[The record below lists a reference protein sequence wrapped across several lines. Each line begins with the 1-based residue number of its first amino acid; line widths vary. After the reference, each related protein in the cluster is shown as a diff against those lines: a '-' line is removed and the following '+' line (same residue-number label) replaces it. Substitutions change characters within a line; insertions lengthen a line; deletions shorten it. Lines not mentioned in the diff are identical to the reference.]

1 MGWSTTHDLD
11 RFLTEAG
18 GYLSSRAA
26 ENMLLLT
33 AAQAAQAAGD
43 SHRGAR
49 NGSGGARRGGR
60 RGGSHA
66 AHAVHAAHA
75 KQPHD
80 RDTQAA
86 GPVPLFG
93 WWEPPDGG
101 GTRGAFLHDPAEP
114 LLIAGRAPETAAS
127 LAAALARAGRPVC
140 GVDASAEAADA
151 FAAAWSQR
159 AGVAT
164 RVHQHTLVYRLTGT
178 QAAPGTAG
186 SSQGQQAQQGQ
197 QTQRVPSAPQTGP
210 GLTGRLRTATAAD
223 RPLLLTWL
231 TAFKLEVGELT
242 GTPEATVDELLGYG
256 GAVFW
261 EAGGQPV
268 AMATVTRPVMRTVR
282 ITKMYT
288 PPEHRH
294 NGYAVAVTL
303 AVSHAE
309 LAGGASEVVLITD
322 SNRPHR
328 QAAQLGYELIGE
340 RAVLRFGPATGS
352 MPRLPTGPF
361 PRLRSR

>member
-33 AAQAAQAAGD
+33 AAQAAGD
-43 SHRGAR
+43 THQDAR
-49 NGSGGARRGGR
+49 PAGARRGGR
-60 RGGSHA
+60 RG
-66 AHAVHAAHA
+66 VHLKHS
-75 KQPHD
+75 QE
-80 RDTQAA
+80 RDTETADPA
-86 GPVPLFG
+86 PLFG

-127 LAAALARAGRPVC
+127 LAGALARAGRSVC

-164 RVHQHTLVYRLTGT
+164 RVHRHTLVYRLAGAP
-178 QAAPGTAG
+178 QAPQPAPG
-186 SSQGQQAQQGQ
+186 
-197 QTQRVPSAPQTGP
+197 P
-210 GLTGRLRTATAAD
+210 TGRLRTATEED
-223 RPLLLTWL
+223 RPLLVAWL
-231 TAFKLEVGELT
+231 TAFSAEVGELT
-242 GTPEATVDELLGYG
+242 GDSEATADELLGYG

-261 EAGGQPV
+261 EAAGQPV
-268 AMATVTRPVMRTVR
+268 AMAAVTQPVMRTVR
-282 ITKMYT
+282 ITMMYT

-309 LAGGASEVVLITD
+309 LARRASEVVLITD

-340 RAVLRFGPATGS
+340 RAVLRFGPPTGS
-352 MPRLPTGPF
+352 IPRVPTGPL

>member
-1 MGWSTTHDLD
+1 MGWCTTHDLD

-26 ENMLLLT
+26 ENMLLLA
-33 AAQAAQAAGD
+33 AAQSVGDAHHDARPAGAD
-43 SHRGAR
+43 AG
-49 NGSGGARRGGR
+49 
-60 RGGSHA
+60 
-66 AHAVHAAHA
+66 
-75 KQPHD
+75 QPDD
-80 RDTQAA
+80 REAEAT
-86 GPVPLFG
+86 GPGPLFG

-127 LAAALARAGRPVC
+127 LAAALARAGRSVC

-164 RVHQHTLVYRLTGT
+164 RVHQHTLVYRLAGVPGPA
-178 QAAPGTAG
+178 QAP
-186 SSQGQQAQQGQ
+186 
-197 QTQRVPSAPQTGP
+197 RAPQTGP
-210 GLTGRLRTATAAD
+210 GPTGRLRTATEAD
-223 RPLLLTWL
+223 RPLLVAWL
-231 TAFKLEVGELT
+231 TAFSAEVGQLT
-242 GTPEATVDELLGYG
+242 GVPEASADELLGYG

-268 AMATVTRPVMRTVR
+268 AMAAVTRPVMRTVR
-282 ITKMYT
+282 ITMMYT

-309 LAGGASEVVLITD
+309 LARRASEVVLITD

-352 MPRLPTGPF
+352 IPRLPTGPL

>member
-1 MGWSTTHDLD
+1 MGWCTTHDLD

-18 GYLSSRAA
+18 SYLSSRAA
-26 ENMLLLT
+26 ENMLLL
-33 AAQAAQAAGD
+33 AATQSVGD
-43 SHRGAR
+43 ADQDAR
-49 NGSGGARRGGR
+49 PAGARRGGR
-60 RGGSHA
+60 HDAHPGQPGDRA
-66 AHAVHAAHA
+66 AE
-75 KQPHD
+75 
-80 RDTQAA
+80 TT
-86 GPVPLFG
+86 GPGPLFG

-101 GTRGAFLHDPAEP
+101 GTRGAFLHDPGEP

-127 LAAALARAGRPVC
+127 LAAALARAGRSVC
-140 GVDASAEAADA
+140 GVDAAAEAADA

-164 RVHQHTLVYRLTGT
+164 RVHRHTLVYRLAEAPRAPRAPRTGL
-178 QAAPGTAG
+178 
-186 SSQGQQAQQGQ
+186 
-197 QTQRVPSAPQTGP
+197 GP
-210 GLTGRLRTATAAD
+210 TGRLRTAAEAD
-223 RPLLLTWL
+223 RPLLVAWL
-231 TAFKLEVGELT
+231 TAFSAEVGELT
-242 GTPEATVDELLGYG
+242 GAPEATADELLGYG

-268 AMATVTRPVMRTVR
+268 AMAAVTRPVMRTVR
-282 ITKMYT
+282 ITMMYT

-309 LAGGASEVVLITD
+309 LARRASEVVLITD

-352 MPRLPTGPF
+352 IPRLPTGPL

>member
-1 MGWSTTHDLD
+1 MGWCTTHDLD

-26 ENMLLLT
+26 ENMLLLA
-33 AAQAAQAAGD
+33 AAQSVGD
-43 SHRGAR
+43 AHQDAR
-49 NGSGGARRGGR
+49 PAGARRGR
-60 RGGSHA
+60 RHD
-66 AHAVHAAHA
+66 AHAG
-75 KQPHD
+75 QPDD
-80 RDTQAA
+80 REAETT
-86 GPVPLFG
+86 GPGPLFG

-127 LAAALARAGRPVC
+127 LAAALARAGRSVC

-164 RVHQHTLVYRLTGT
+164 RVHRHTLVYRLAGAP
-178 QAAPGTAG
+178 AAPGPPEA
-186 SSQGQQAQQGQ
+186 SQAP
-197 QTQRVPSAPQTGP
+197 RAPQTGP
-210 GLTGRLRTATAAD
+210 TGRLRTATEAD
-223 RPLLLTWL
+223 RPLLVAWL
-231 TAFKLEVGELT
+231 TAFSAEVGQLT
-242 GTPEATVDELLGYG
+242 GVPEASADELLGYG

-268 AMATVTRPVMRTVR
+268 AMAAVTRPVMRTVR
-282 ITKMYT
+282 ITMMYT

-309 LAGGASEVVLITD
+309 LARRASEVVLITD

-352 MPRLPTGPF
+352 IPRLPTGPL

>member
-1 MGWSTTHDLD
+1 MGWCTTHDLD

-26 ENMLLLT
+26 ENMLLLA
-33 AAQAAQAAGD
+33 AAQSVGDAHHEARPAGAD
-43 SHRGAR
+43 AG
-49 NGSGGARRGGR
+49 
-60 RGGSHA
+60 
-66 AHAVHAAHA
+66 
-75 KQPHD
+75 QPDD
-80 RDTQAA
+80 REAEAT
-86 GPVPLFG
+86 GPGPLFG

-127 LAAALARAGRPVC
+127 LAAALARAGRSVC

-164 RVHQHTLVYRLTGT
+164 RVHQHTLVYRLAGAA
-178 QAAPGTAG
+178 AAPGAAEA
-186 SSQGQQAQQGQ
+186 SQAP
-197 QTQRVPSAPQTGP
+197 RAPRAPQTGP
-210 GLTGRLRTATAAD
+210 GPTGRLRTATEAD
-223 RPLLLTWL
+223 RPLLVAWL
-231 TAFKLEVGELT
+231 TAFSAEVGQLT
-242 GTPEATVDELLGYG
+242 GVPEASADELLGYG

-268 AMATVTRPVMRTVR
+268 AMAAVTRPVMRTVR
-282 ITKMYT
+282 ITMMYT

-309 LAGGASEVVLITD
+309 LARRASEVVLITD

-352 MPRLPTGPF
+352 IPRLPTGPL

>member
-1 MGWSTTHDLD
+1 MGWSTTLDLD

-33 AAQAAQAAGD
+33 AAQAAGD
-43 SHRGAR
+43 AHRDEAR
-49 NGSGGARRGGR
+49 HVGLHLFSRRGG
-60 RGGSHA
+60 
-66 AHAVHAAHA
+66 AHA
-75 KQPHD
+75 KQAPG
-80 RDTQAA
+80 RDVQVADP
-86 GPVPLFG
+86 GQLFG

-127 LAAALARAGRPVC
+127 LAATLARAGRSVC

-164 RVHQHTLVYRLTGT
+164 RVHQHSLVYRLAKELAAVPA
-178 QAAPGTAG
+178 QAAGA
-186 SSQGQQAQQGQ
+186 SRA
-197 QTQRVPSAPQTGP
+197 AQTGP
-210 GLTGRLRTATAAD
+210 GLTGRLRTADEAD
-223 RPLLLTWL
+223 RPLLVKWL
-231 TAFKLEVGELT
+231 TAFAAEVGELT
-242 GTPEATVDELLGYG
+242 GSSEAAADELLGYG

-261 EAGGQPV
+261 EAAGEPV
-268 AMATVTRPVMRTVR
+268 SMAAVTRPVMRTVR
-282 ITKMYT
+282 IAKMYT

-303 AVSHAE
+303 GVSHAE
-309 LAGGASEVVLITD
+309 LARRASEVVIITD

-328 QAAQLGYELIGE
+328 QAAQLGYELVGE
-340 RAVLRFGPATGS
+340 RAVLRFGPPTGAI
-352 MPRLPTGPF
+352 PRLPTGPL

>member
-18 GYLSSRAA
+18 GYLSARAA

-33 AAQAAQAAGD
+33 AAQAAGD
-43 SHRGAR
+43 TRQDAHPV
-49 NGSGGARRGGR
+49 GARRGGR
-60 RGGSHA
+60 RGA
-66 AHAVHAAHA
+66 PT
-75 KQPHD
+75 KQAPD
-80 RDTQAA
+80 REAETTDPA
-86 GPVPLFG
+86 PLFG

-127 LAAALARAGRPVC
+127 LAGALAKAGRSVC

-164 RVHQHTLVYRLTGT
+164 RVHRHTLVYRLAGAP
-178 QAAPGTAG
+178 AAPGA
-186 SSQGQQAQQGQ
+186 SEASQAP
-197 QTQRVPSAPQTGP
+197 RAPQARPGP
-210 GLTGRLRTATAAD
+210 TGRLRTATEED
-223 RPLLLTWL
+223 RPLLVAWL
-231 TAFKLEVGELT
+231 TAFSAEVGELT
-242 GTPEATVDELLGYG
+242 GDPKATADELLGYG

-268 AMATVTRPVMRTVR
+268 AMAAVTQPVMRTVR
-282 ITKMYT
+282 ITMMYT

-309 LAGGASEVVLITD
+309 LAGRASEVVLITD

-352 MPRLPTGPF
+352 IPRLPTGPL

>member
-1 MGWSTTHDLD
+1 MGWCTTHDLD

-26 ENMLLLT
+26 ENMLLLA
-33 AAQAAQAAGD
+33 AAQSVGDAHHDARLVRAPAGQPDDRAAEA
-43 SHRGAR
+43 
-49 NGSGGARRGGR
+49 
-60 RGGSHA
+60 
-66 AHAVHAAHA
+66 
-75 KQPHD
+75 
-80 RDTQAA
+80 T
-86 GPVPLFG
+86 GPGPLFG

-127 LAAALARAGRPVC
+127 LAAALARAGRSVC

-164 RVHQHTLVYRLTGT
+164 RVHQHTLVYRLAGAPP
-178 QAAPGTAG
+178 AAPGAADA
-186 SSQGQQAQQGQ
+186 SQ
-197 QTQRVPSAPQTGP
+197 VPRASRAPQTGP
-210 GLTGRLRTATAAD
+210 GPTGRLRTATEAD
-223 RPLLLTWL
+223 RPLLVAWL
-231 TAFKLEVGELT
+231 TAFSAEVGQLT
-242 GTPEATVDELLGYG
+242 GVPEASADELLGYG

-268 AMATVTRPVMRTVR
+268 AMAAVTRPVMRTVR
-282 ITKMYT
+282 ITMMYT

-309 LAGGASEVVLITD
+309 LARRASEVVLITD

-352 MPRLPTGPF
+352 IPRVPTGPL

>member
-1 MGWSTTHDLD
+1 MGWCTTHDLD

-26 ENMLLLT
+26 ENTLLLA
-33 AAQAAQAAGD
+33 AAQSVGDAHHDARPDGADAG
-43 SHRGAR
+43 
-49 NGSGGARRGGR
+49 
-60 RGGSHA
+60 
-66 AHAVHAAHA
+66 
-75 KQPHD
+75 QPDD
-80 RDTQAA
+80 REAEAT
-86 GPVPLFG
+86 GPGPLFG

-127 LAAALARAGRPVC
+127 LAAALARAGRSVC

-164 RVHQHTLVYRLTGT
+164 RVHRHTLVYRL
-178 QAAPGTAG
+178 AEAPRAPR
-186 SSQGQQAQQGQ
+186 AP
-197 QTQRVPSAPQTGP
+197 RAPQTGP
-210 GLTGRLRTATAAD
+210 GPTGRLRTATEAD
-223 RPLLLTWL
+223 RPLLVAWL
-231 TAFKLEVGELT
+231 TAFSAEVGQLT
-242 GTPEATVDELLGYG
+242 GVPEASADELLGYG

-268 AMATVTRPVMRTVR
+268 AMAAVTRPVMRTVR
-282 ITKMYT
+282 ITMMYT

-309 LAGGASEVVLITD
+309 LARRASEVVLITD

-352 MPRLPTGPF
+352 IPRLTTGPL

>member
-1 MGWSTTHDLD
+1 MGWCTTHDLD

-26 ENMLLLT
+26 ENMLLLA
-33 AAQAAQAAGD
+33 AAQSVGDAHHDARPAGAD
-43 SHRGAR
+43 AG
-49 NGSGGARRGGR
+49 
-60 RGGSHA
+60 
-66 AHAVHAAHA
+66 
-75 KQPHD
+75 QPDD
-80 RDTQAA
+80 REAEAT
-86 GPVPLFG
+86 GPGPLFG

-127 LAAALARAGRPVC
+127 LAAALARAGRSVC

-164 RVHQHTLVYRLTGT
+164 RVHQHTLVYRLAGVPGPA
-178 QAAPGTAG
+178 QAP
-186 SSQGQQAQQGQ
+186 
-197 QTQRVPSAPQTGP
+197 RAPQTGP
-210 GLTGRLRTATAAD
+210 GPTGRLRTATEAD
-223 RPLLLTWL
+223 RPLLVAWL
-231 TAFKLEVGELT
+231 TAFSAEVGQLT
-242 GTPEATVDELLGYG
+242 GVPEASADELLGYG

-268 AMATVTRPVMRTVR
+268 AMAAVTRPVLRTVR
-282 ITKMYT
+282 ITMMYT

-309 LAGGASEVVLITD
+309 LARRASEVVLITD

-352 MPRLPTGPF
+352 IPRLPTGPL

>member
-1 MGWSTTHDLD
+1 MGWCTTHDLD

-18 GYLSSRAA
+18 SYLSSRAA
-26 ENMLLLT
+26 ENMLLL
-33 AAQAAQAAGD
+33 AATQSVGD
-43 SHRGAR
+43 ADQDAR
-49 NGSGGARRGGR
+49 PAGARRGGR
-60 RGGSHA
+60 HDAHPGQPGDRA
-66 AHAVHAAHA
+66 AE
-75 KQPHD
+75 
-80 RDTQAA
+80 TT
-86 GPVPLFG
+86 GPGPLFG

-101 GTRGAFLHDPAEP
+101 GTRGAFLHDPGEP

-127 LAAALARAGRPVC
+127 LAAALARAGRSVC

-164 RVHQHTLVYRLTGT
+164 RVHRHTLVYRLAEAPRAPRAPRTGL
-178 QAAPGTAG
+178 
-186 SSQGQQAQQGQ
+186 
-197 QTQRVPSAPQTGP
+197 GP
-210 GLTGRLRTATAAD
+210 TGRLRTAAEAD
-223 RPLLLTWL
+223 RPLLVAWL
-231 TAFKLEVGELT
+231 TAFSAEVGELT
-242 GTPEATVDELLGYG
+242 GAPEATADELLGYG

-268 AMATVTRPVMRTVR
+268 AMAAVTRPVMRTVR
-282 ITKMYT
+282 ITMMYT

-309 LAGGASEVVLITD
+309 LARRASEVVLITD

-352 MPRLPTGPF
+352 IPRLPTGPL

>member
-1 MGWSTTHDLD
+1 MGWCTTHDLD

-26 ENMLLLT
+26 ENMLLLA
-33 AAQAAQAAGD
+33 AAQSVGDAHHDARPAGAD
-43 SHRGAR
+43 AG
-49 NGSGGARRGGR
+49 
-60 RGGSHA
+60 
-66 AHAVHAAHA
+66 
-75 KQPHD
+75 QPDD
-80 RDTQAA
+80 REAEAT
-86 GPVPLFG
+86 GPGPLFG

-127 LAAALARAGRPVC
+127 LAAALARAGRSVC

-164 RVHQHTLVYRLTGT
+164 RVHRHTLVYRL
-178 QAAPGTAG
+178 AG
-186 SSQGQQAQQGQ
+186 
-197 QTQRVPSAPQTGP
+197 APQALQSGP
-210 GLTGRLRTATAAD
+210 GPTGRLRTATEAD
-223 RPLLLTWL
+223 RPLLVAWL
-231 TAFKLEVGELT
+231 TAFSAEVGQLT
-242 GTPEATVDELLGYG
+242 GVPEASADELLGYG

-268 AMATVTRPVMRTVR
+268 AMAAVTRPVMRTVR
-282 ITKMYT
+282 ITMMYT

-309 LAGGASEVVLITD
+309 LARRASEVVLITD

-352 MPRLPTGPF
+352 IPRLPTGPL

>member
-1 MGWSTTHDLD
+1 MGWCTTHDLD

-26 ENMLLLT
+26 ENMLLLA
-33 AAQAAQAAGD
+33 AAQSVGD
-43 SHRGAR
+43 AHLGAR
-49 NGSGGARRGGR
+49 PAGADAGQPDGR
-60 RGGSHA
+60 A
-66 AHAVHAAHA
+66 AEA
-75 KQPHD
+75 
-80 RDTQAA
+80 T
-86 GPVPLFG
+86 GPGPLFG

-127 LAAALARAGRPVC
+127 LAAALARAGRSVC

-164 RVHQHTLVYRLTGT
+164 RVHRHTLVYRLAG
-178 QAAPGTAG
+178 AAEAPGPAEA
-186 SSQGQQAQQGQ
+186 SEASEASKAP
-197 QTQRVPSAPQTGP
+197 RAPQTGP
-210 GLTGRLRTATAAD
+210 GPTGRLRTATEAD
-223 RPLLLTWL
+223 RPLLVAWL
-231 TAFKLEVGELT
+231 TAFSAEVGQLT
-242 GTPEATVDELLGYG
+242 GVPEASADELLGYG

-268 AMATVTRPVMRTVR
+268 AMAAVTRPVMRTVR
-282 ITKMYT
+282 ITMMYT

-309 LAGGASEVVLITD
+309 LARRASEVVLITD

-352 MPRLPTGPF
+352 IPRLPSGPL

>member
-1 MGWSTTHDLD
+1 MGWCTTHDLD

-26 ENMLLLT
+26 ENMLLLA
-33 AAQAAQAAGD
+33 AAQSVGD
-43 SHRGAR
+43 AHLGAR
-49 NGSGGARRGGR
+49 PAGADAGQPDGR
-60 RGGSHA
+60 A
-66 AHAVHAAHA
+66 AEA
-75 KQPHD
+75 
-80 RDTQAA
+80 T
-86 GPVPLFG
+86 GPGPLFG

-127 LAAALARAGRPVC
+127 LAAALARAGRSVC

-164 RVHQHTLVYRLTGT
+164 RVHRHTLVYRLAG
-178 QAAPGTAG
+178 AAEAPGPAEA
-186 SSQGQQAQQGQ
+186 SEASEASKAP
-197 QTQRVPSAPQTGP
+197 RAPQTGP
-210 GLTGRLRTATAAD
+210 GPTGRLRTATEAD
-223 RPLLLTWL
+223 RPLLVAWL
-231 TAFKLEVGELT
+231 TAFSAEVGQLT
-242 GTPEATVDELLGYG
+242 GVPEASADELLGYG

-268 AMATVTRPVMRTVR
+268 AMAAVTRPVMRTVR
-282 ITKMYT
+282 ITMMYT

-309 LAGGASEVVLITD
+309 LARRASEVVLITD

-352 MPRLPTGPF
+352 IPRLLTGPL

>member
-1 MGWSTTHDLD
+1 MGWCTTHDLD

-18 GYLSSRAA
+18 SYLSSRAA
-26 ENMLLLT
+26 ENMLLL
-33 AAQAAQAAGD
+33 AATQSVGD
-43 SHRGAR
+43 ADQDAR
-49 NGSGGARRGGR
+49 PAGARRGGR
-60 RGGSHA
+60 HDAHPGQPGDRA
-66 AHAVHAAHA
+66 AE
-75 KQPHD
+75 
-80 RDTQAA
+80 TT
-86 GPVPLFG
+86 GPGPLFG

-127 LAAALARAGRPVC
+127 LAAALARAGRSVC

-164 RVHQHTLVYRLTGT
+164 RVHRHTLVYRLAEAPRAPRAPRTGL
-178 QAAPGTAG
+178 
-186 SSQGQQAQQGQ
+186 
-197 QTQRVPSAPQTGP
+197 GP
-210 GLTGRLRTATAAD
+210 TGRLRTAAEAD
-223 RPLLLTWL
+223 RPLLVAWL
-231 TAFKLEVGELT
+231 TAFSAEVGELT
-242 GTPEATVDELLGYG
+242 GAPEATADELLGYG

-268 AMATVTRPVMRTVR
+268 AMAAVTRPVMRTVR
-282 ITKMYT
+282 ITMMYT

-309 LAGGASEVVLITD
+309 LARRASEVVLITD

-352 MPRLPTGPF
+352 IPRLPTGPL

>member
-1 MGWSTTHDLD
+1 MGWRTTHDLD
-11 RFLTEAG
+11 RFLAEAD
-18 GYLSSRAA
+18 GYLNSRAA
-26 ENMLLLT
+26 ENMLLLS
-33 AAQAAQAAGD
+33 AVQAARDVQPD
-43 SHRGAR
+43 S
-49 NGSGGARRGGR
+49 RRAPRRGR
-60 RGGSHA
+60 RGG
-66 AHAVHAAHA
+66 AHA
-75 KQPHD
+75 KQNHD
-80 RDTQAA
+80 TAVATA
-86 GPVPLFG
+86 GPGPLFG

-101 GTRGAFLHDPAEP
+101 ETRGAFLHDPAEP

-127 LAAALARAGRPVC
+127 LAASLARAGRSVC

-164 RVHQHTLVYRLTGT
+164 RVHQHTLVYRLAGVPV
-178 QAAPGTAG
+178 AAETPRT
-186 SSQGQQAQQGQ
+186 SQAQ
-197 QTQRVPSAPQTGP
+197 TRAPSQALAPQAPQSGP
-210 GLTGRLRTATAAD
+210 SLTGRLRPATAAE
-223 RPLLLTWL
+223 RPLLVAWL
-231 TAFKLEVGELT
+231 TAFSAEVGELT
-242 GTPEATVDELLGYG
+242 VAPEATADELLSYG

-261 EAGGQPV
+261 EAGGKLV
-268 AMATVTRPVMRTVR
+268 AMATVTRPVGRTVR

-303 AVSHAE
+303 AVSYAE
-309 LAGGASEVVLITD
+309 LARRASEVVIITD

-340 RAVLRFGPATGS
+340 RAVLRFGPATGAI
-352 MPRLPTGPF
+352 PRAATGPL

>member
-1 MGWSTTHDLD
+1 MGWCTTHDLD

-33 AAQAAQAAGD
+33 AAQAAGNGD
-43 SHRGAR
+43 PDAR
-49 NGSGGARRGGR
+49 PAVVNAR
-60 RGGSHA
+60 
-66 AHAVHAAHA
+66 
-75 KQPHD
+75 QPDD
-80 RDTQAA
+80 REAEAT
-86 GPVPLFG
+86 GPGPLFG

-127 LAAALARAGRPVC
+127 LAAALARAGRSVC

-164 RVHQHTLVYRLTGT
+164 RVHRHTLVYRL
-178 QAAPGTAG
+178 AG
-186 SSQGQQAQQGQ
+186 VLASP
-197 QTQRVPSAPQTGP
+197 RAPQAPRPGSGP
-210 GLTGRLRTATAAD
+210 TGRLRTATEAD
-223 RPLLLTWL
+223 RSLLVAWL
-231 TAFKLEVGELT
+231 TAFSTEVGELT
-242 GTPEATVDELLGYG
+242 GAPEATADELLGYG

-261 EAGGQPV
+261 EVGGQPV
-268 AMATVTRPVMRTVR
+268 AMAAVTRPVMRTVR
-282 ITKMYT
+282 ITMMYT
-288 PPEHRH
+288 PPEYRH

-309 LAGGASEVVLITD
+309 LAGRASEVVLITD

-340 RAVLRFGPATGS
+340 RTVLRFGPATGS
-352 MPRLPTGPF
+352 IPRVPTGPF

>member
-33 AAQAAQAAGD
+33 AAQAAGD
-43 SHRGAR
+43 THQDAHPVGAR
-49 NGSGGARRGGR
+49 GGGR
-60 RGGSHA
+60 RG
-66 AHAVHAAHA
+66 AHT
-75 KQPHD
+75 KQAPD
-80 RDTQAA
+80 REAETIDPA
-86 GPVPLFG
+86 PLFG

-127 LAAALARAGRPVC
+127 LAGALARAGRSVC

-164 RVHQHTLVYRLTGT
+164 RVHRHSLVYRLAG
-178 QAAPGTAG
+178 AP
-186 SSQGQQAQQGQ
+186 
-197 QTQRVPSAPQTGP
+197 PAPQTGP
-210 GLTGRLRTATAAD
+210 GLTGRLRTATEED
-223 RPLLLTWL
+223 RPLLVAWL
-231 TAFKLEVGELT
+231 TAFAAEVGELT
-242 GTPEATVDELLGYG
+242 GDPKATADELLGYG

-268 AMATVTRPVMRTVR
+268 AMTAVTQPVMRTVR
-282 ITKMYT
+282 ITMMYT

-309 LAGGASEVVLITD
+309 LARRASEVVLITD

-352 MPRLPTGPF
+352 IPRVATGPF

>member
-1 MGWSTTHDLD
+1 MGWCTTHDLD

-26 ENMLLLT
+26 ENMLLLS
-33 AAQAAQAAGD
+33 AAQSVGD
-43 SHRGAR
+43 ADQDAR
-49 NGSGGARRGGR
+49 PAGARRGG
-60 RGGSHA
+60 HHD
-66 AHAVHAAHA
+66 AHAR
-75 KQPHD
+75 QPDD
-80 RDTQAA
+80 REAETT
-86 GPVPLFG
+86 GPGPLFG

-127 LAAALARAGRPVC
+127 LAAALARAGRSVC

-164 RVHQHTLVYRLTGT
+164 RVHRHTLVYRLAGAP
-178 QAAPGTAG
+178 AAPGA
-186 SSQGQQAQQGQ
+186 SEVSQAP
-197 QTQRVPSAPQTGP
+197 RAPQTGP
-210 GLTGRLRTATAAD
+210 TGRLRTATEAD
-223 RPLLLTWL
+223 RPLLVAWL
-231 TAFKLEVGELT
+231 TAFSTEVGELT
-242 GTPEATVDELLGYG
+242 GAPEATADELLGYG

-268 AMATVTRPVMRTVR
+268 AMAAVTRPVMRTVR
-282 ITKMYT
+282 ITMMYT

-303 AVSHAE
+303 AVSRAE
-309 LAGGASEVVLITD
+309 LARRASEVVLITD

-352 MPRLPTGPF
+352 IPRLPTGPL

>member
-1 MGWSTTHDLD
+1 MGWCTTQDLD

-26 ENMLLLT
+26 ENMLLL
-33 AAQAAQAAGD
+33 AAAQAAGD
-43 SHRGAR
+43 GHQDARPAGAP
-49 NGSGGARRGGR
+49 AR
-60 RGGSHA
+60 
-66 AHAVHAAHA
+66 
-75 KQPHD
+75 QPNAGQPDD
-80 RDTQAA
+80 REAEAA
-86 GPVPLFG
+86 GPGSLFG

-127 LAAALARAGRPVC
+127 LAAALARAGRSVC

-164 RVHQHTLVYRLTGT
+164 RVHRHSLVYRLS
-178 QAAPGTAG
+178 QAPAAPE
-186 SSQGQQAQQGQ
+186 
-197 QTQRVPSAPQTGP
+197 TGP
-210 GLTGRLRTATAAD
+210 GPTGRLRTATEAD
-223 RPLLLTWL
+223 RPLLVAWL
-231 TAFKLEVGELT
+231 TAFSAEVGELT
-242 GTPEATVDELLGYG
+242 GAPEATADELLGYG

-282 ITKMYT
+282 ITMMYT

-294 NGYAVAVTL
+294 SGYAVAVTL

-309 LAGGASEVVLITD
+309 LARRASEVVLITD

-352 MPRLPTGPF
+352 MPRLPTGPL

>member
-1 MGWSTTHDLD
+1 MGWSTTLDLD

-33 AAQAAQAAGD
+33 AAQAAGD
-43 SHRGAR
+43 AHR
-49 NGSGGARRGGR
+49 GGARHGGPHLFSR
-60 RGGSHA
+60 RGG
-66 AHAVHAAHA
+66 AHA
-75 KQPHD
+75 KQAPD
-80 RDTQAA
+80 RAVQATDA
-86 GPVPLFG
+86 GPLFG

-101 GTRGAFLHDPAEP
+101 GIRGAFLHDPAEP

-127 LAAALARAGRPVC
+127 LAAALARAGRSVC

-178 QAAPGTAG
+178 QAIPGTADG
-186 SSQGQQAQQGQ
+186 SQVSQSPQAP
-197 QTQRVPSAPQTGP
+197 RAPQTGP
-210 GLTGRLRTATAAD
+210 GLTGQLRTATAAD
-223 RPLLLTWL
+223 WPLLVKWL
-231 TAFKLEVGELT
+231 TAFRLEVGELT

-261 EAGGQPV
+261 EAGGEPV

-309 LAGGASEVVLITD
+309 LAGRASEVVLITD

-340 RAVLRFGPATGS
+340 RAVLRFGPPTGAI
-352 MPRLPTGPF
+352 PRLPTGPL

>member
-1 MGWSTTHDLD
+1 MGWCTTHDLD

-26 ENMLLLT
+26 ENMLLLA
-33 AAQAAQAAGD
+33 AAQSVGDAHHDARPAGAD
-43 SHRGAR
+43 AG
-49 NGSGGARRGGR
+49 
-60 RGGSHA
+60 
-66 AHAVHAAHA
+66 
-75 KQPHD
+75 QPD
-80 RDTQAA
+80 DGEAEAT
-86 GPVPLFG
+86 GPGPLFG

-127 LAAALARAGRPVC
+127 LAAALARAGRSVC

-164 RVHQHTLVYRLTGT
+164 RVHQHTLVYRLAGVPGPA
-178 QAAPGTAG
+178 QAP
-186 SSQGQQAQQGQ
+186 
-197 QTQRVPSAPQTGP
+197 RAPQTGP
-210 GLTGRLRTATAAD
+210 GPTGRLRTATEAD
-223 RPLLLTWL
+223 RPLLVAWL
-231 TAFKLEVGELT
+231 TAFSAEVGQLT
-242 GTPEATVDELLGYG
+242 GVPEASADELLGYG

-268 AMATVTRPVMRTVR
+268 AMAAVTRPVMRTVR
-282 ITKMYT
+282 ITMMYT

-309 LAGGASEVVLITD
+309 LARRASEVVLITD

-352 MPRLPTGPF
+352 IPRLPTGPL

>member
-1 MGWSTTHDLD
+1 MGWCTTHDLD

-26 ENMLLLT
+26 ENTLLLA
-33 AAQAAQAAGD
+33 AAQSVGDAHQDARPVGAPAG
-43 SHRGAR
+43 
-49 NGSGGARRGGR
+49 
-60 RGGSHA
+60 
-66 AHAVHAAHA
+66 
-75 KQPHD
+75 QPGD
-80 RDTQAA
+80 REAEATVP
-86 GPVPLFG
+86 GPLFG

-127 LAAALARAGRPVC
+127 LAAALARAGRSVC

-164 RVHQHTLVYRLTGT
+164 RVHRHTLVYRLAGAA
-178 QAAPGTAG
+178 AAPGPAEA
-186 SSQGQQAQQGQ
+186 SQAP
-197 QTQRVPSAPQTGP
+197 RAPRAPQTGP
-210 GLTGRLRTATAAD
+210 GPTGQLRTATAAD
-223 RPLLLTWL
+223 RPLLVAWL
-231 TAFKLEVGELT
+231 TAFSAEVGQLT
-242 GTPEATVDELLGYG
+242 GVPEASADELLGYG

-268 AMATVTRPVMRTVR
+268 AMAAVTRPVMRTVR
-282 ITKMYT
+282 ITMMYT

-303 AVSHAE
+303 AVSRAE
-309 LAGGASEVVLITD
+309 LARRASEVVLITD

-352 MPRLPTGPF
+352 IPRLPTGPL